1 MCREVTRAVARILV
15 IDDDD
20 DTRRMLCEVLTRAGH
35 EVIAATNGR
44 AGVARYRESRAD
56 VVITDIFMPESDGLE
71 TIRKIRRESL
81 QARIIAISGGGR
93 QSDFD
98 YLPSALM
105 LGAWRT
111 MDKPFSPAELLQA
124 VAEALEESDNGYIAQ
139 TPTTFERR
147 R

>member
-1 MCREVTRAVARILV
+1 MARILV

-35 EVIAATNGR
+35 EAIGAADGR
-44 AGVARYRESRAD
+44 AGVASYRESRAD

-71 TIRKIRRESL
+71 TIREIRHECSR
-81 QARIIAISGGGR
+81 ARIIAISGGGR
-93 QSDFD
+93 QSNFD

-105 LGAWRT
+105 LGACRA

-124 VAEALEESDNGYIAQ
+124 VTEALEEADQKLA
-139 TPTTFERR
+139 TT
-147 R
+147 

>member
-1 MCREVTRAVARILV
+1 MARVLV

-35 EVIAATNGR
+35 EVVAAADGR
-44 AGVARYRESRAD
+44 TGVARYRESRAD
-56 VVITDIFMPESDGLE
+56 VVITDIFMPEFDGLE
-71 TIRKIRRESL
+71 TIREIRREFL

-93 QSDFD
+93 RSDFD

-111 MDKPFSPAELLQA
+111 MDKPFNPAELLQA
-124 VAEALEESDNGYIAQ
+124 VAEALEETDQNSDPTQ
-139 TPTTFERR
+139 T
-147 R
+147 

>member
-1 MCREVTRAVARILV
+1 MARVLV

-20 DTRRMLCEVLTRAGH
+20 DTRRMLCDVLTRAGH
-35 EVIAATNGR
+35 EVATAADGR

-71 TIRKIRRESL
+71 TIRKIRCESP

-93 QSDFD
+93 RSDFD

-111 MDKPFSPAELLQA
+111 MDKPFSPAQLLQA
-124 VAEALEESDNGYIAQ
+124 VAEALEKPDQTSDP
-139 TPTTFERR
+139 TPA
-147 R
+147 

>member
-1 MCREVTRAVARILV
+1 MARVLV

-35 EVIAATNGR
+35 EAIGAADGR

-71 TIRKIRRESL
+71 TIRKIRHEFL

-93 QSDFD
+93 RSNFD

-124 VAEALEESDNGYIAQ
+124 VAEALEEADQKLATTQ
-139 TPTTFERR
+139 T
-147 R
+147 

>member
-1 MCREVTRAVARILV
+1 MTRVLV

-35 EVIAATNGR
+35 EAIAAADGR
-44 AGVARYRESRAD
+44 AGVARYRENRAD

-71 TIRKIRRESL
+71 TIREIRREFL

-93 QSDFD
+93 QSNFD

-111 MDKPFSPAELLQA
+111 MDKPFRPAELLQA
-124 VAEALEESDNGYIAQ
+124 VAEAVEEAN
-139 TPTTFERR
+139 
-147 R
+147 

>member
-1 MCREVTRAVARILV
+1 MARVLV

-35 EVIAATNGR
+35 EAVDAADGR

-56 VVITDIFMPESDGLE
+56 VVITDIFMPERDGLE
-71 TIRKIRRESL
+71 TIREIRREFL
-81 QARIIAISGGGR
+81 QVRIIAISGGGR
-93 QSDFD
+93 WSNFD

-111 MDKPFSPAELLQA
+111 MDKPFSPTALLQA
-124 VAEALEESDNGYIAQ
+124 VAEALEENDRNSDP
-139 TPTTFERR
+139 TPA
-147 R
+147 